1 MNPVI
6 YIKVKPYL
14 KEYLMNLED
23 SQGDKIYPKEPIRFG
38 SKTRLRLLLDRFR
51 RVPGPRNKMVVP
63 TTAEERKHYLAV
75 EIPVD
80 HSVKGDVCRTF
91 LSTDSQSHISKLLYD
106 EFLVAAVEYVKL
118 HFEWQRQTFPRCE
131 PILSQAYRAF
141 FDDYGIESMDEEA
154 LRKALFRRR
163 ELLPDISAKKIF
175 ERKRNIYPFKSNLLA
190 KKDRQVGNL

>member
-1 MNPVI
+1 MNPII
-6 YIKVKPYL
+6 YIKVKPFL

-23 SQGDKIYPKEPIRFG
+23 SQGEKIYPKEPIRFG

-51 RVPGPRNKMVVP
+51 RVPGPRNQMVVP
-63 TTAEERKHYLAV
+63 ATAEERKHYLAV

-80 HSVKGDVCRTF
+80 HAVKGDNYRTF
-91 LSTDSQSHISKLLYD
+91 LSLDAQSHISKLLYD
-106 EFLVAAVEYVKL
+106 EFMVAAVEYIKL
-118 HFEWQRQTFPRCE
+118 HFEWQRMTFPRCE
-131 PILSQAYRAF
+131 PIFSQAYRAF

-175 ERKRNIYPFKSNLLA
+175 DRKRNILPLKENLLT
-190 KKDRQVGNL
+190 KKARQGGRL